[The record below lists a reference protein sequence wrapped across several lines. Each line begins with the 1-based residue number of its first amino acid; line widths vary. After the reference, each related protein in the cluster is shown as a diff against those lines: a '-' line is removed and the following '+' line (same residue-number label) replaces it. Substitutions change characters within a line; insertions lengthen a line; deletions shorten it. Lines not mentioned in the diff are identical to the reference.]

1 MIKKIAN
8 YLSFVFARVLPIGI
22 IAYEYAY
29 IEETNQL
36 DFAMM
41 GWTLIVLI
49 FYLAWYKPFKE
60 KVKVWEIQDNNE
72 FIVQNFKHLRV
83 IFVFTIFYI
92 TVEIIGINIDD
103 LKSVLFYILVSLL
116 LGWVLKLFSLDYKL
130 KKEEP
135 TLG

>member
-1 MIKKIAN
+1 MVKKIAN
-8 YLSFVFARVLPIGI
+8 YLSIVFARVLPLGI

-29 IEETNQL
+29 IEETGQV
-36 DFAMM
+36 DFTMM

-49 FYLAWYKPFKE
+49 LYLAWYKPFKE
-60 KVKVWEIQDNNE
+60 KVRVWEIQDNNE

-83 IFVFTIFYI
+83 IFVFTLFFV
-92 TVEIIGINIDD
+92 TVQIIDVNIED
-103 LKSVLFYILVSLL
+103 LRTTLFYILISLT

>member
-1 MIKKIAN
+1 MLKKIAD
-8 YLSFVFARVLPIGI
+8 YSSIVFARVLPLGI

-29 IEETNQL
+29 IEETQSLN
-36 DFAMM
+36 FTMM

-49 FYLAWYKPFKE
+49 LYLAWYKPFKE

-92 TVEIIGINIDD
+92 TVTIIGVNVDD
-103 LKSVLFYILVSLL
+103 LKGVLFYILISLI
-116 LGWVLKLFSLDYKL
+116 LGWVLKLFSIDYKL

>member
-1 MIKKIAN
+1 MLKKIAD
-8 YLSFVFARVLPIGI
+8 YSSIVFARILPLGI

-29 IEETNQL
+29 IEETQSLN
-36 DFAMM
+36 FTMM

-49 FYLAWYKPFKE
+49 LYLAWYKPFKE

-92 TVEIIGINIDD
+92 TVTIIGVNVDD
-103 LKSVLFYILVSLL
+103 LKGVLFYILISLI
-116 LGWVLKLFSLDYKL
+116 LGWVLKLFSIDYKL

>member
-1 MIKKIAN
+1 MLKKIAN
-8 YLSFVFARVLPIGI
+8 YLSVGFARVLPLGI

-29 IEETNQL
+29 IEETQSLN
-36 DFAMM
+36 FTMM

-49 FYLAWYKPFKE
+49 LYLAWYKPFKE

-92 TVEIIGINIDD
+92 TVTIIGVNVDD
-103 LKSVLFYILVSLL
+103 LKGVLFYILISLI
-116 LGWVLKLFSLDYKL
+116 LGWVLKLFSIDYKL

>member
-1 MIKKIAN
+1 MIKKITNA
-8 YLSFVFARVLPIGI
+8 LSLFFARILPLGI

-29 IEETNQL
+29 IEETKEIN
-36 DFAMM
+36 FTMM

-49 FYLAWYKPFKE
+49 LYLAWYKPFKE
-60 KVKVWEIQDNNE
+60 KVRVWEIQDNNE
-72 FIVQNFKHLRV
+72 FVVQNFKHLRV

-92 TVEIIGINIDD
+92 TVEIIGINVND
-103 LKSVLFYILVSLL
+103 LQNVLFYILISLL
-116 LGWVLKLFSLDYKL
+116 LGWVLKLFSIDYKL